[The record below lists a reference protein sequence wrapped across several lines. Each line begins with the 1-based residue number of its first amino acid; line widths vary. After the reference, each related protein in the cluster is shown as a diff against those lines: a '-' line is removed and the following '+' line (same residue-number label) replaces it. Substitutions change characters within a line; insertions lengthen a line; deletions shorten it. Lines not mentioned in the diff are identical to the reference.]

1 MVGGDFWNRPVW
13 ITGAGSGIGRALVR
27 QFLSLLGEGAKVLA
41 IDIDAGAL
49 DDLSRET
56 ELLGFRVD
64 TLLADVGDRRSYLG
78 TLEKEHAVRGA
89 PGVMI
94 NNAGIAKVG
103 SFSELGLEAFEK
115 VLRVNFDGVVT
126 GTAFAL
132 PRMEEAG
139 GGLIVN
145 MASLAG
151 HLPAAFMT
159 SYSASKFAV
168 VGFTR
173 ALQAELRMSR
183 SPVRAC
189 LVSPGFV
196 ETPIM
201 EQEGAPFP
209 WYMRWLVSKPGET
222 AREILRGLKAGR
234 SEIYP
239 DAGGRLMKSL
249 HAVAPGWTVESSRLL
264 LARTLSQLVGAQPI
278 RAGTG
283 ARRP

>member
-1 MVGGDFWNRPVW
+1 MSADFKGRQVW
-13 ITGAGSGIGRALVR
+13 ITGAGSGIGRALAR
-27 QFLSLLGEGAKVLA
+27 EFLGEGGRVLA
-41 IDIDAGAL
+41 IDMDSAAL
-49 DDLSRET
+49 DDLKRET

-64 TLLADVGDRRSYLG
+64 TVVVDVGDRRNYLK
-78 TLEKEHAVRGA
+78 TLEAEHAVRGA

-103 SFSELGLEAFEK
+103 GFSELGLEAFDK

-132 PRMEEAG
+132 PRMAAAQG
-139 GGLIVN
+139 GIIVN

-159 SYSASKFAV
+159 SYCASKFAV

-173 ALQAELRMSR
+173 ALQSELSMSQ

-189 LVSPGFV
+189 LVSPGFI

-201 EQEGAPFP
+201 NQEGAPFP
-209 WYMRWLVSKPGET
+209 WYMRWLVSQPAEA
-222 AREILRGLKAGR
+222 ARAIVRGLKAGR
-234 SEIYP
+234 AEIYP
-239 DAGGRLMKSL
+239 DAGGRLMRRL
-249 HAVAPGWTVESSRLL
+249 NRLAPGWTVKSSRIL
-264 LARTLSQLVGAQPI
+264 LARSFSQLVGAEPI
-278 RAGTG
+278 RAG
-283 ARRP
+283 ALKP